1 MYILSNRGHK
11 VTFSK
16 QFQGSMKGRT
26 ICWVLVEHKNIISS
40 GKLLPWV
47 TLYISIFTS
56 TLCAPKYLVSFFEK
70 VNTHT
75 HKHRQLL
82 NSLLFLDY
90 IYSSFIFVLTM
101 TTCRYPYCHPHP
113 SLDLSPVPKDVIFCE
128 RQYQQH
134 YHPNY

>member
-16 QFQGSMKGRT
+16 QFHGSMKGRT

-75 HKHRQLL
+75 HTQAAFEFFAIFRLHLL
-82 NSLLFLDY
+82 T
-90 IYSSFIFVLTM
+90 IYLCSNNDNL
-101 TTCRYPYCHPHP
+101 
-113 SLDLSPVPKDVIFCE
+113 
-128 RQYQQH
+128 
-134 YHPNY
+134 